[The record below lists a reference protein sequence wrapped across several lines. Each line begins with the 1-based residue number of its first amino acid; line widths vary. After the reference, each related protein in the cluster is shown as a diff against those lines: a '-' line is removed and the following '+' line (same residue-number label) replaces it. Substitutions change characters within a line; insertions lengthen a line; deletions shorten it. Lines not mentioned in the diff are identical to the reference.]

1 MSEKIAVLGAGSFGT
16 AMAHLLAKKGS
27 TVMLW
32 GRDVSVIEEVSSLQ
46 TSQRYITGQL
56 EVFHITCDIDKALKD
71 STMVLFAVPCQAL
84 RGLLRN
90 IKDKIPNDALII
102 NLAKGIEIDTNFLP
116 SEIFCDIIGSDID
129 KRYAVLSG
137 PTFSQELYEETPSG
151 AVVASASLGVARTI
165 QKALSQKFFRLYAAK
180 DIVGVELGGALKNIM
195 AIGVGIAEGLG
206 YGSNTRAGLITRC
219 LHEMAQLG
227 IAKGANEKTFSGLS
241 GVGDLIL
248 TCTGNLSR
256 NRQVGLRIGKGEKL
270 DAILN
275 SLGHVAEGVPT
286 TKSLHNLNKKYKVD
300 MPNALHVYKM
310 LYEDMAPRD
319 AVMSLLSREL
329 KTEF

>member
-1 MSEKIAVLGAGSFGT
+1 M
-16 AMAHLLAKKGS
+16 
-27 TVMLW
+27 
-32 GRDVSVIEEVSSLQ
+32 
-46 TSQRYITGQL
+46 
-56 EVFHITCDIDKALKD
+56 
-71 STMVLFAVPCQAL
+71 
-84 RGLLRN
+84 
-90 IKDKIPNDALII
+90 
-102 NLAKGIEIDTNFLP
+102 
-116 SEIFCDIIGSDID
+116 
-129 KRYAVLSG
+129 
-137 PTFSQELYEETPSG
+137 
-151 AVVASASLGVARTI
+151 ARTI